1 MYFPF
6 AIGDVVFVDDT
17 VANEQW
23 VGYCRGYTDDGDVLV
38 ERHYLRPSSHY
49 SIKSYAARPVAV
61 NPAFC
66 S

>member
-6 AIGDVVFVDDT
+6 AIGDVVHVDDT

-23 VGYCRGYTDDGDVLV
+23 LGYCKGYNDDGDVLV
-38 ERHYLRPSSHY
+38 ERHYLDSY
-49 SIKSYAARPVAV
+49 NFISYAAFPYAV
-61 NPAFC
+61 NPSFC

>member
-38 ERHYLRPSSHY
+38 ERHYFMSNSSVV
-49 SIKSYAARPVAV
+49 SYAAFPYAV